1 MSNDNLINTDTN
13 LPNFSNPRVLAGF
26 IDLIGQGLTDTLNRI
41 GKTGAMTAIDA
52 QDLVSIHRILYQVRQ
67 GIGYDNE
74 FGMENQ
80 LEVVAEVTAEIARV
94 QAEQDPQDL
103 ARKIAN
109 FRANAKA
116 IGLPDE
122 MVEEYLAKVTPQES
136 ISDAAERI
144 LREI

>member
-1 MSNDNLINTDTN
+1 MTNDNLINTDTN

-41 GKTGAMTAIDA
+41 GKAGAITAMDA
-52 QDLVSIHRILYQVRQ
+52 QDLVSVHRILYQVRQ
-67 GIGYDNE
+67 GIGYDND

-94 QAEQDPQDL
+94 QAERNPQEL
-103 ARKIAN
+103 AQKIAN

-116 IGLPDE
+116 IGLPDDE
-122 MVEEYLAKVTPQES
+122 VEAYLSRVTPQES